1 MKKWMLIP
9 AGLIVLAIIALA
21 AFSSDDNA
29 DNAEVKTAL
38 IKKGDLRIEVLANGT
53 VTPDVEV
60 IVKSKAGGEITSFPF
75 DEGDHVKKGSVIV
88 TLDPRME
95 TAKANQA
102 EANLLMARAKLDKAR
117 VALKDA
123 EVKLARQK
131 KLFEDGIISRQELDD
146 AEITSEK
153 AKSDVKIA
161 EAELIQTKEA
171 LNEVNDRLADT
182 QIKAPLTGTILK
194 KFVDQGQ
201 VIASTLSSASEGT
214 QIFSMADLDY
224 IYVNALVDEVDIS
237 KIRPG
242 QEAFTSI
249 DSLPGKL
256 FTGRV
261 KRIAP
266 KGKLERTVTVF
277 EVVIEVTDKDKSA
290 LRPGMTADVKVLTEL
305 IKDALLIPNE
315 ALKVKDN
322 QTGVYTVTPGK
333 EPEFV
338 PVKAGKTDG
347 ILTVVENGLKEGAE
361 IALSLPRKNDAK
373 KPKKRFFF

>member
-60 IVKSKAGGEITSFPF
+60 IVKSMAGGEITSFPF

-102 EANLLMARAKLDKAR
+102 EANLLMARAKLDKAK

-171 LNEVNDRLADT
+171 LNEANDRLADT

-322 QTGVYTVTPGK
+322 QTGAYTVTPGK

-361 IALSLPRKNDAK
+361 IAVSLPRKNNAK
-373 KPKKRFFF
+373 KRKKRFFF